1 MNLPTAFRRRAPST
15 WTHLPK
21 ALGAA
26 LLTSLLACP
35 SARATQ
41 ADVTPAP
48 ASNAVAA
55 EPFSTEEW
63 QLEQKRQL
71 PETGRATRQWLQ
83 SQSSREQASATRPTL
98 SGPALRRVHDRY
110 LRTFEVDI
118 PQQLRESLPTN
129 K

>member
-1 MNLPTAFRRRAPST
+1 MNLPSPPQRPAPCA
-15 WTHLPK
+15 WTELPI
-21 ALGAA
+21 ALSAA
-26 LLTSLLACP
+26 LLATLLVCHGAH
-35 SARATQ
+35 ATQ
-41 ADVTPAP
+41 VTEAP
-48 ASNAVAA
+48 ISAAPTA
-55 EPFSTEEW
+55 EPMTTAEW
-63 QLEQKRQL
+63 QLAQQRQL

-83 SQSSREQASATRPTL
+83 GQSSREQASPNRPTL